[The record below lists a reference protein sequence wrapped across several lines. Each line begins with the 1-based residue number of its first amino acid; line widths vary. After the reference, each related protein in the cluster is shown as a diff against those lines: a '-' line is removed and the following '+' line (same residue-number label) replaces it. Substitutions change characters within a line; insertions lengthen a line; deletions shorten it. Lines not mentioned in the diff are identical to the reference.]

1 MTSCSEFF
9 MKRCYLLY
17 VFIAIA
23 VALLLVCLY
32 LYRKYT
38 KKVEQE
44 NKELYEVI
52 MTDSLN
58 EEIIEPNEDIIVEE
72 ENGNEGVKREVT
84 IEVEEKGDGVPDLIR
99 SSSKNEED
107 NKKVKENDKE
117 VENVIIETI
126 EEEE

>member
-1 MTSCSEFF
+1 MTNCSEFF

-17 VFIAIA
+17 VFVAIA

-38 KKVEQE
+38 KQVEQE
-44 NKELYEVI
+44 NRELDEVI
-52 MTDSLN
+52 IIDSLN
-58 EEIIEPNEDIIVEE
+58 EDIIMEE
-72 ENGNEGVKREVT
+72 KNDNGEVNEEVKGEVT

-99 SSSKNEED
+99 SSSKNEEECE
-107 NKKVKENDKE
+107 KVKENDKE
-117 VENVIIETI
+117 IENVIIETI